1 VKVAFLQSRT
11 GAALARAGL
20 YAGAF
25 LGPFGAG
32 ITVAMLPELGASYGV
47 SPGTASL
54 SVTAY
59 FLPFAAV
66 MLFSGTLG
74 ERWGR
79 RRTVV
84 VGYAGYVLASLAC
97 VLATTFPLFLAARAL
112 QGVANAFTTPL
123 LLSALGVAAAPNRL
137 GRALGWFGSLQAA
150 GQTSAPLLGG
160 IAAEADWRF
169 AFGGVAVVA
178 GALALIGIPAERAA
192 DGARR
197 ERLTSALRAAM
208 RPEVLRIGLASALGW
223 GCLTGL
229 GFMVALR
236 LEEGFGV
243 GAGPRGLVLTAAGVA
258 GLLTARLVGGSV
270 DRIGR
275 RRSVLIGAGCGAI
288 VVVGVGTLPSV
299 WMVALAWA
307 AGGAATQLLL
317 VGVNALVLGSAR
329 NRGGAVSVV
338 QSLRFGGGAMS
349 PVAFTPLYHADP
361 LAGFLVP
368 AALLAVAVP
377 AVLPKEP
384 S

>member
-1 VKVAFLQSRT
+1 
-11 GAALARAGL
+11 
-20 YAGAF
+20 
-25 LGPFGAG
+25 
-32 ITVAMLPELGASYGV
+32 MLPELGASYGV

-74 ERWGR
+74 ERWGP

-84 VGYAGYVLASLAC
+84 IGYAGYLLASLVC
-97 VLATTFPLFLAARAL
+97 VLAPTFPLFLAARAL

-123 LLSALGVAAAPNRL
+123 LLSALGAAAPGNRL

-178 GALALIGIPAERAA
+178 AALALVGIPADTAH
-192 DGARR
+192 DGAPR
-197 ERLTSALRAAM
+197 ERLTTALRAAL
-208 RPEVLRIGLASALGW
+208 RLEVLRIGATAAIGW

-229 GFMVALR
+229 SFMVALR
-236 LEEGFGV
+236 LEEGFGI
-243 GAGPRGLVLTAAGVA
+243 GAGPRGLVLTAAGIA
-258 GLLTARLVGGSV
+258 GLLTAPLIGGRV

-275 RRSVLIGAGCGAI
+275 RRSVLLGAGCGAV
-288 VVVGVGTLPSV
+288 VVVGVGTLPGV

-307 AGGAATQLLL
+307 AGGVATQLLL

-329 NRGGAVSVV
+329 NRGGSVSVV
-338 QSLRFGGGAMS
+338 QSLRFGGAAMS

-361 LAGFLVP
+361 VAGFLVP
-368 AALLAVAVP
+368 AALLAAAVP
-377 AVLPKEP
+377 AVLPRCPGSGKP
-384 S
+384 RSGPATP

>member
-47 SPGTASL
+47 TAGAASL

-97 VLATTFPLFLAARAL
+97 ILATTFPLFLAARAL

-123 LLSALGVAAAPNRL
+123 LLSALGAAAAPNRL

-169 AFGGVAVVA
+169 AFAGVAAVA
-178 GALALIGIPAERAA
+178 AALALIGIPAEA
-192 DGARR
+192 DGARQ
-197 ERLTSALRAAM
+197 ERLASALRAAL
-208 RPEVLRIGLASALGW
+208 RPEVLRIGVVSALGW

-229 GFMVALR
+229 SFMVALR

-275 RRSVLIGAGCGAI
+275 RRSVLIGAGCGAL
-288 VVVGVGTLPSV
+288 VVVGVGTLPVV
-299 WMVALAWA
+299 WTVALAWA
-307 AGGAATQLLL
+307 LGGAATQLLL
-317 VGVNALVLGSAR
+317 VGVNALVLGSER

-338 QSLRFGGGAMS
+338 QSLRFGGGALS

-377 AVLPKEP
+377 VVLPRE
-384 S
+384 SS

>member
-32 ITVAMLPELGASYGV
+32 VTVAMLPELGASYGV
-47 SPGTASL
+47 SAGTASL

-59 FLPFAAV
+59 FMPFAAV
-66 MLFSGTLG
+66 MFFSGALG

-84 VGYAGYVLASLAC
+84 IGYAGYVVASLAG
-97 VLATTFPLFLAARAL
+97 VIAPTFPLFLAARAL

-123 LLSALGVAAAPNRL
+123 LLSALGASAPRHRL

-160 IAAEADWRF
+160 VAAEADWRL

-178 GALALIGIPAERAA
+178 AALALIGIPADQTA
-192 DGARR
+192 DRTQR
-197 ERLTSALRAAM
+197 EPLASALRAAL
-208 RPEVLRIGLASALGW
+208 RPEVLRIGGAAALGW

-229 GFMVALR
+229 SFMVALR
-236 LEEGFGV
+236 LEDEFAV
-243 GAGPRGLVLTAAGVA
+243 GAGTRGLVLTAAGIA
-258 GLLTARLVGGSV
+258 GLLTARLVGGGV

-275 RRSVLIGAGCGAI
+275 RRSVLIGAVCGALVI
-288 VVVGVGTLPSV
+288 VGVGTLPAI
-299 WMVALAWA
+299 WTVALAWA
-307 AGGAATQLLL
+307 LGGVATQLLL
-317 VGVNALVLGSAR
+317 VGVNALVLGSELGS
-329 NRGGAVSVV
+329 GGAVSVV
-338 QSLRFGGGAMS
+338 QSLRFGGGALS

-368 AALLAVAVP
+368 AALLALAVP
-377 AVLPKEP
+377 AVLPRDG
-384 S
+384 

>member
-1 VKVAFLQSRT
+1 MT
-11 GAALARAGL
+11 PALARAGL

-32 ITVAMLPELGASYGV
+32 ITVAMLPELGSSYGV

-97 VLATTFPLFLAARAL
+97 VLASTFALFLAARAL

-123 LLSALGVAAAPNRL
+123 LLSALGAAAPGNRL

-160 IAAEADWRF
+160 IAAEVDWRF

-178 GALALIGIPAERAA
+178 AALALLGIPAEKAD

-197 ERLTSALRAAM
+197 ERLATALRAAL
-208 RPEVLRIGLASALGW
+208 RPEVLRIGATAALGW

-229 GFMVALR
+229 SFMVALR
-236 LEEGFGV
+236 LEEGFGI
-243 GAGPRGLVLTAAGVA
+243 GAGPRGLVLTAAGIA
-258 GLLTARLVGGSV
+258 GLLTAPLIGGRV

-275 RRSVLIGAGCGAI
+275 RRSVLIGAGCGAL
-288 VVVGVGTLPSV
+288 VVVGVGTLPGV

-307 AGGAATQLLL
+307 AGGVATQLLL

-329 NRGGAVSVV
+329 NRGGSVSVV
-338 QSLRFGGGAMS
+338 QSLRFGGAALS

-361 LAGFLVP
+361 VAGFLVP
-368 AALLAVAVP
+368 AALLALAVP
-377 AVLPKEP
+377 AVLPREHRA
-384 S
+384 